1 MPMRARSFGRSVL
14 GSFTEIPATVTV
26 PSWNGSS
33 PLTHLISVDLP
44 EPDGPHTTT
53 TSPLATSI
61 EQSFSTWKSW
71 YHLLT
76 LLIVIMD
83 VSTDDRGPAL
93 QPAHELR
100 GQERDD
106 EINQRREQVHLD
118 QAPVT
123 LRYLRGRAHEIGD
136 RNHVNERCILEQ
148 DDGLGE

>member
-14 GSFTEIPATVTV
+14 GSFTEMPATVTA

-53 TSPLATSI
+53 TSPLATSV

-76 LLIVIMD
+76 WRRVIMEHLIGISCSGISAPAPA
-83 VSTDDRGPAL
+83 VRLSTDVG
-93 QPAHELR
+93 
-100 GQERDD
+100 
-106 EINQRREQVHLD
+106 IV
-118 QAPVT
+118 
-123 LRYLRGRAHEIGD
+123 
-136 RNHVNERCILEQ
+136 
-148 DDGLGE
+148 GE